1 MCANAVG
8 WAIFEV
14 VIPVDV
20 SAGRSQQH
28 IEDCPVC
35 CRPNVNHVEIDE
47 DGEMTVWS
55 EAEDE

>member
-1 MCANAVG
+1 VG

-14 VIPVDV
+14 VIPVNV

-47 DGEMTVWS
+47 DREMTVWS